1 MSRFR
6 QYTDRVTLQS
16 DGCYCWRQDTERKYE
31 LSRLK
36 TGFTACTIIAVFIL
50 AFGVFLSIFN
60 GTFNG
65 TPINY
70 TLNDI
75 PASIYVFVLCAAV
88 FMLISILVFG
98 LSTLLVDSPGE
109 IYTMCDTFIQTG
121 EGQSSEYFYF
131 KKAKKVTLTPRY
143 IKLKGRFGTMRVY
156 VSPKDMSF
164 VRNYILS
171 RVSGD
176 ADIVYV

>member
-16 DGCYCWRQDTERKYE
+16 DGYYCWRQDTERKYE

-36 TGFTACTIIAVFIL
+36 TGFTACAIIAVFIL

-75 PASIYVFVLCAAV
+75 PASIYVFPRERNVRAV
-88 FMLISILVFG
+88 
-98 LSTLLVDSPGE
+98 TTDRR
-109 IYTMCDTFIQTG
+109 
-121 EGQSSEYFYF
+121 FYPMP
-131 KKAKKVTLTPRY
+131 L
-143 IKLKGRFGTMRVY
+143 KL
-156 VSPKDMSF
+156 
-164 VRNYILS
+164 
-171 RVSGD
+171 
-176 ADIVYV
+176 

>member
-36 TGFTACTIIAVFIL
+36 TGFTACAIIAVFIL
-50 AFGVFLSIFN
+50 AFGVFLSI
-60 GTFNG
+60 FNG

-109 IYTMCDTFIQTG
+109 IYTMSDTFIQTG

>member
-36 TGFTACTIIAVFIL
+36 TGFTACAIIAVFIL

-109 IYTMCDTFIQTG
+109 IYTMSDTFIQTG

-131 KKAKKVTLTPRY
+131 KKAKKV
-143 IKLKGRFGTMRVY
+143 
-156 VSPKDMSF
+156 PKAYDSF
-164 VRNYILS
+164 VATLELACLAQVQQFLRHLEKGEKNGE
-171 RVSGD
+171 VSE
-176 ADIVYV
+176 

>member
-16 DGCYCWRQDTERKYE
+16 DGCYCWRRDTDRKYE

-36 TGFTACTIIAVFIL
+36 TGFTACAVIAVFIL
-50 AFGVFLSIFN
+50 AFGVFLSIVN
-60 GTFNG
+60 GTL
-65 TPINY
+65 IND

-75 PASIYVFVLCAAV
+75 PAGIYVFGVCAAV
-88 FMLISILVFG
+88 FMLTSILVFG
-98 LSTLLVDSPGE
+98 LSTLFVDSPGE
-109 IYTMCDTFIQTG
+109 IYTMSDTCIQTG
-121 EGQSSEYFYF
+121 EGRFSEFFYF
-131 KKAKKVTLTPRY
+131 KKAKKVTLTPGY
-143 IKLKGRFGTMRVY
+143 IKLKGRFGAMRVY

-164 VRNYILS
+164 VRKYILS

-176 ADIVYV
+176 ADIVYF